1 MTTEHA
7 CTFLG
12 HRRFFILNLSIVIT
26 AHASLRY
33 FPLWLQVRLKAYA
46 APYLTA
52 SFSNVALHSLLVSFS
67 RQFCR
72 WSDAAVEDIRKTKVC
87 CPWLLRGDA
96 NPDVVLQ
103 VIFFA
108 KDANL
113 QMLSKAAQYV
123 IKNESGLWLVVVHFF
138 DDEHSPM
145 LQELANNISV
155 LVK

>member
-1 MTTEHA
+1 
-7 CTFLG
+7 
-12 HRRFFILNLSIVIT
+12 
-26 AHASLRY
+26 
-33 FPLWLQVRLKAYA
+33 LQVVRRGSSRHQEDQGLLPVVA
-46 APYLTA
+46 AKRR
-52 SFSNVALHSLLVSFS
+52 SL
-67 RQFCR
+67 
-72 WSDAAVEDIRKTKVC
+72 D
-87 CPWLLRGDA
+87 
-96 NPDVVLQ
+96 VLQ

>member
-1 MTTEHA
+1 VAASAAESVRPTLSHGIILECRPA
-7 CTFLG
+7 LALG
-12 HRRFFILNLSIVIT
+12 LIFPPISQVVRRGSSRHQEDQGLLPVV
-26 AHASLRY
+26 AAKRCSLD
-33 FPLWLQVRLKAYA
+33 
-46 APYLTA
+46 
-52 SFSNVALHSLLVSFS
+52 VS
-67 RQFCR
+67 
-72 WSDAAVEDIRKTKVC
+72 
-87 CPWLLRGDA
+87 
-96 NPDVVLQ
+96 Q